1 MSVAVAININ
11 RLMASE
17 TSSTGVAPNRT
28 FDSPIAHTE
37 CEIRVQT
44 GPCHKPQN
52 MTPLDRPAARKS
64 FPFPIVPRTDFTFSA
79 FPRST
84 RSLP

>member
-1 MSVAVAININ
+1 VSAAVAININ

-17 TSSTGVAPNRT
+17 TSSTGVVLNRT

-44 GPCHKPQN
+44 WPCHKPQN
-52 MTPLDRPAARKS
+52 MTPSDRPD
-64 FPFPIVPRTDFTFSA
+64 PFGSPSR
-79 FPRST
+79 
-84 RSLP
+84 